1 MKRAMSPDDVAAD
14 KPSPERADQPRQ
26 PSLTPGA
33 LAGKA
38 GRAERV
44 AAEMRRNLLKRK
56 QRQRQKQGEA

>member
-1 MKRAMSPDDVAAD
+1 MKRAMSPDDAAAG
-14 KPSPERADQPRQ
+14 KPSPERTDQPRQ
-26 PSLTPGA
+26 PRLTPGA